1 MDYDTEWARRYPA
14 RLGRVLVSELVAR
27 PVVQLLASPQ
37 VDGLDRIAH
46 LDEPV
51 IFAANHAS
59 HLDAPLLLSVIPE
72 RWRHHM
78 FVAGAADYFFDTRF
92 KAVSFAFLI
101 NAVPI
106 ERQRV
111 SRESANRVA
120 ALLAE
125 GWSLLIFPEGGRSPD
140 GWGQP
145 HRAGAAWLGVRTG
158 RPIVPVHVEGT
169 RRILAKGSTRLRPGV
184 THVTFGRPLRP
195 WRAATPGS
203 LAAELEAAVA
213 ALADERT
220 TDWWT
225 AQEAGGEAHQPVVDR
240 SGARGVAAD
249 MGPGRADA
257 GRRAGAPPW
266 ARKMAA
272 ALGPANW
279 RTVGRQLDAR
289 WCGHPMMYS
298 SELVEGGCHGHHR
311 RNIGRSGGARRAGK
325 ECEPGVG
332 SRAPA

>member
-1 MDYDTEWARRYPA
+1 MASLGRRSKRTLGTAYDTEWARRYPA
-14 RLGRVLVSELVAR
+14 RLARVLVSELVAR
-27 PVVQLLASPQ
+27 PVVHALASPR

-72 RWRHHM
+72 PWRHRT
-78 FVAGAADYFFDTRF
+78 VRGRRAPTTSSTPAL
-92 KAVSFAFLI
+92 KAITFAFLL

-120 ALLAE
+120 DLLAE

-145 HRAGAAWLGVRTG
+145 HRAGAAWLAVRTG

-169 RRILAKGSTRLRPGV
+169 RQILAEGIEPAAAGHHPRDLRRIPCGP
-184 THVTFGRPLRP
+184 RP
-195 WRAATPGS
+195 AATPAAF
-203 LAAELEAAVA
+203 AAELERAVA
-213 ALADERT
+213 ALADEQT

-225 AQEAGGEAHQPVVDR
+225 RPAAGRGPDHPDADRPATPGRGGEPGPSVTTGTADR
-240 SGARGVAAD
+240 GLKP
-249 MGPGRADA
+249 GP
-257 GRRAGAPPW
+257 AGASP
-266 ARKMAA
+266 
-272 ALGPANW
+272 
-279 RTVGRQLDAR
+279 
-289 WCGHPMMYS
+289 
-298 SELVEGGCHGHHR
+298 GG
-311 RNIGRSGGARRAGK
+311 
-325 ECEPGVG
+325 
-332 SRAPA
+332 

>member
-1 MDYDTEWARRYPA
+1 MTGELPGAAPPRRRLPVNTSSLALSTRLRTWRPPSVFPLARPNWPGGVPRPPVKRNLGMEYDTEWARRYPA
-14 RLGRVLVSELVAR
+14 RFGRVLVSELVAR
-27 PVVQLLASPQ
+27 PVVHLLAAPQ

-78 FVAGAADYFFDTRF
+78 FVAGAADYFFDSRV

-120 ALLAE
+120 ALLGE

-158 RPIVPVHVEGT
+158 RPIVPVHLEGT
-169 RRILAKGSTRLRPGV
+169 RRILAKGSTRLQPGV

-195 WRAATPGS
+195 VAGS
-203 LAAELEAAVA
+203 DPRLLAADLEAAVA

-225 AQEAGGEAHQPVVDR
+225 ARKRA
-240 SGARGVAAD
+240 ARRTSPSLT
-249 MGPGRADA
+249 GPDA
-257 GRRAGAPPW
+257 GEWRRTW
-266 ARKMAA
+266 
-272 ALGPANW
+272 ALG
-279 RTVGRQLDAR
+279 
-289 WCGHPMMYS
+289 
-298 SELVEGGCHGHHR
+298 E
-311 RNIGRSGGARRAGK
+311 
-325 ECEPGVG
+325 
-332 SRAPA
+332 RAPADRRARRGGPERWPRR